1 MGKRNRERRKSEKP
15 CKSDQLVPVP
25 IGSPTPLANLSLN
38 SVLLHDWWLCMVQP
52 KGLAV
57 GGFECRGRQ
66 GQRVLCSAAIA
77 KRHDATTLE
86 TADGIT
92 VAISGF
98 INTSR
103 TLQNGFSPKVCSHFL
118 FGFPYDWEEYAS
130 HSNEQS
136 FCSSTEASS
145 TTSLLHSNAMS
156 LPLPSLD
163 NLHVPAARIRDLLML
178 SAGDSPNSVFD
189 HMLLQKLST
198 HDSQNAAITTADSN
212 MGNKD
217 PKVCPYSVADGENS
231 NCHKEKVIQNHVDDN
246 NILCSRSKT
255 TVGSRN
261 EDVSIRTPTN
271 TRGVITRSMTRLKCR
286 TSERLKRLRLSSSE
300 LKEKVLRR

>member
-1 MGKRNRERRKSEKP
+1 
-15 CKSDQLVPVP
+15 
-25 IGSPTPLANLSLN
+25 
-38 SVLLHDWWLCMVQP
+38 
-52 KGLAV
+52 
-57 GGFECRGRQ
+57 
-66 GQRVLCSAAIA
+66 
-77 KRHDATTLE
+77 
-86 TADGIT
+86 
-92 VAISGF
+92 
-98 INTSR
+98 
-103 TLQNGFSPKVCSHFL
+103 HFL

-130 HSNEQS
+130 YSNEQS
-136 FCSSTEASS
+136 FCSSTEASI

-163 NLHVPAARIRDLLML
+163 NLHVPAARLRDLLML

-198 HDSQNAAITTADSN
+198 HDSQNAAITRADSN

-217 PKVCPYSVADGENS
+217 PKVSPYSVADGENS

-261 EDVSIRTPTN
+261 EDVSILTPAN
-271 TRGVITRSMTRLKCR
+271 TRGVITRSMARLKRR
-286 TSERLKRLRLSSSE
+286 TSERLKRLRLLHQS
-300 LKEKVLRR
+300 

>member
-15 CKSDQLVPVP
+15 CKSDQLVAVP

-38 SVLLHDWWLCMVQP
+38 SVVLHDWWLCMVQP

-57 GGFECRGRQ
+57 GGFQCRGRQ

-198 HDSQNAAITTADSN
+198 HDFQNAESTTADSN

-217 PKVCPYSVADGENS
+217 PKDCPYSVADGENS

-255 TVGSRN
+255 TVGSWN
-261 EDVSIRTPTN
+261 EDVSILTPPN
-271 TRGVITRSMTRLKCR
+271 TRGVITRSMTRLKRR

>member
-1 MGKRNRERRKSEKP
+1 MGKRNRERRNYEKP
-15 CKSDQLVPVP
+15 CKSEQLVPVP

-52 KGLAV
+52 RGLEV

-77 KRHDATTLE
+77 KRDDATTLE

-136 FCSSTEASS
+136 VRSSTEASIA
-145 TTSLLHSNAMS
+145 TNLLHSNAMS
-156 LPLPSLD
+156 LPLPALD
-163 NLHVPAARIRDLLML
+163 NLHVPAARKCDLLML
-178 SAGDSPNSVFD
+178 SAGDSPNSVSD

-198 HDSQNAAITTADSN
+198 HDSQNAA
-212 MGNKD
+212 
-217 PKVCPYSVADGENS
+217 
-231 NCHKEKVIQNHVDDN
+231 KVIQNHVDDN
-246 NILCSRSKT
+246 NISFRHTSEPQ
-255 TVGSRN
+255 
-261 EDVSIRTPTN
+261 EDSNYRYMDPEYFQVTYAVSEFLKSIRS
-271 TRGVITRSMTRLKCR
+271 IK
-286 TSERLKRLRLSSSE
+286 ELSNNFSAVNAGE
-300 LKEKVLRR
+300 FLA

>member
-1 MGKRNRERRKSEKP
+1 MIGGCAWCNLRVWLLEGLNAEGGKDKECCALQPLPKDMMPPLLKLPMAS
-15 CKSDQLVPVP
+15 QLLLVDLS
-25 IGSPTPLANLSLN
+25 IPLVHLKMAFHL
-38 SVLLHDWWLCMVQP
+38 
-52 KGLAV
+52 
-57 GGFECRGRQ
+57 
-66 GQRVLCSAAIA
+66 
-77 KRHDATTLE
+77 
-86 TADGIT
+86 
-92 VAISGF
+92 
-98 INTSR
+98 
-103 TLQNGFSPKVCSHFL
+103 
-118 FGFPYDWEEYAS
+118 
-130 HSNEQS
+130 
-136 FCSSTEASS
+136 SSTEASI

-163 NLHVPAARIRDLLML
+163 NLHVPAARLRDLLML

-231 NCHKEKVIQNHVDDN
+231 NSHKEKVIQNHVDDN

-261 EDVSIRTPTN
+261 EDVGILTPTN
-271 TRGVITRSMTRLKCR
+271 TRGVITRSMTRLKRR

>member
-15 CKSDQLVPVP
+15 CKSDQLVRVP

-103 TLQNGFSPKVCSHFL
+103 TLKNGFSPKVCSHFL

-136 FCSSTEASS
+136 FCSSTEASI

-163 NLHVPAARIRDLLML
+163 NLHVPAARLL
-178 SAGDSPNSVFD
+178 FD

-231 NCHKEKVIQNHVDDN
+231 NSHKEKVIQNHVDDN

-261 EDVSIRTPTN
+261 EDVGILTPTN